1 MGCISKH
8 YLNEYTILGVWKIEE
23 DINTLL
29 GMVDLDIVDKKKY
42 KGFASTSRKLE
53 FLSVRALLA

>member
-29 GMVDLDIVDKKKY
+29 GMVDLDIVDKKNTRVLQ
-42 KGFASTSRKLE
+42 AHQENLNS
-53 FLSVRALLA
+53 